1 MGRPAAAKDQRGQP
15 AKTSEWPKLAVSVRP
30 STRSLVQALA
40 MLERRAAWQIVED
53 ALRQYAERL
62 PVEDRKIVDGL
73 VRRVGSKQG

>member
-1 MGRPAAAKDQRGQP
+1 MGRPAAAKDHKGLP
-15 AKTSEWPKLAVSVRP
+15 EKTSEWPKLAVSVRP

-73 VRRVGSKQG
+73 VRRVGSKED